1 MHKRVAIAMYFVM
14 TTTIVFLLVGVQASA
29 ARIECVRWTWYGDV
43 YNRTVICLE
52 WRDRDAPKKNEK
64 KK

>member
-1 MHKRVAIAMYFVM
+1 MLYSTILAIGMS
-14 TTTIVFLLVGVQASA
+14 VQKP
-29 ARIECVRWTWYGDV
+29 ECVRWTWYGDV

-52 WRDRDAPKKNEK
+52 WRKKEKEKGDK

>member
-1 MHKRVAIAMYFVM
+1 MLL
-14 TTTIVFLLVGVQASA
+14 LLVSTPVVAT
-29 ARIECVRWTWYGDV
+29 RMECVRWAWTGDV

-52 WRDRDAPKKNEK
+52 WRDRDAPKIEK